1 MSCIWT
7 LLFPTIVIPYRTNNS
22 IHNNFQKLQGRLA
35 TSSNFFAYISFD
47 MLFLIKICGCSLV
60 CSVDSLVPYQIVL
73 IQVPCQSLLAHK
85 FGIPT
90 FEMASMVAVFTNI
103 LSPSRAS
110 FLTWNSSLVND
121 VCWIYIPNHSFFADW
136 HMINWKIV
144 SLAVLFELNLECLV
158 CEARILCNALAIEQ
172 CL

>member
-7 LLFPTIVIPYRTNNS
+7 LLSPTIVISYWTDNS

-47 MLFLIKICGCSLV
+47 VLFLHKNLWLLFGMFCWFSSSLPD
-60 CSVDSLVPYQIVL
+60 CTYPHTMSISFGT
-73 IQVPCQSLLAHK
+73 HK
-85 FGIPT
+85 FGVPT
-90 FEMASMVAVFTNI
+90 FEIASMVVVFTNI
-103 LSPSRAS
+103 LSQSRAS

-121 VCWIYIPNHSFFADW
+121 VCWIYIPNHRFFADW

-144 SLAVLFELNLECLV
+144 SLAVLGLNLECWV